1 LCFESVFQSQEL
13 NKQQNQTER
22 PEFLTPE
29 PSQSIREEVTNNES
43 QESRQLSSPTKT
55 AQSERIIG
63 AQQISSSQKS
73 SDSTHSSP
81 VKRAVNH
88 LESPIETEGRQ
99 LRKRTKTTPNE
110 ETNDSLRRT
119 PKTSDISKIEEDE
132 DGEIYEV
139 DFSGLVAPNSQHK
152 PQDSNVGEARQRFS
166 AALVGGSNSNDN
178 NTSTNSNVS
187 QSPSSRAI
195 VASTLAYHHSIA
207 QTTPTQIGSTRTLRR
222 STSSHGSA
230 STQSISGENGAEGES
245 QQRRKGP
252 GRTPHWLKEQESNQQ
267 LISFCENFIFG

>member
-1 LCFESVFQSQEL
+1 M
-13 NKQQNQTER
+13 
-22 PEFLTPE
+22 
-29 PSQSIREEVTNNES
+29 TNNES
-43 QESRQLSSPTKT
+43 QESRQLNSPTKT
-55 AQSERIIG
+55 GQSERITG
-63 AQQISSSQKS
+63 AQQISNLQKS
-73 SDSTHSSP
+73 SDSSP

-99 LRKRTKTTPNE
+99 LRKRIKTTPNE
-110 ETNDSLRRT
+110 ETNDSIRRT

-178 NTSTNSNVS
+178 NTNTNSNVS

-230 STQSISGENGAEGES
+230 STQSMSGENGTEGES

-252 GRTPHWLKEQESNQQ
+252 GRTPHWLKEQESN
-267 LISFCENFIFG
+267 

>member
-1 LCFESVFQSQEL
+1 
-13 NKQQNQTER
+13 
-22 PEFLTPE
+22 
-29 PSQSIREEVTNNES
+29 VTNNES
-43 QESRQLSSPTKT
+43 QESRQLNSPTKT
-55 AQSERIIG
+55 GQSERITG
-63 AQQISSSQKS
+63 AQQISNLQKS
-73 SDSTHSSP
+73 SDSSP

-99 LRKRTKTTPNE
+99 LRKRIKTTPNE
-110 ETNDSLRRT
+110 ETNDSIRRT

-178 NTSTNSNVS
+178 NTNTNSNVS

-230 STQSISGENGAEGES
+230 STQSMSGENGTEGES

-252 GRTPHWLKEQESNQQ
+252 GRTPHWLKEQESN
-267 LISFCENFIFG
+267 